1 MGIIY
6 GYANPKGKILYIG
19 QTVNLEQRH
28 NKHFKHDPY
37 NEKVLEY
44 NYPLS
49 RGIRKHGEKYY
60 SLVIL
65 EENIDNCL
73 LNDKEMFYI
82 SKYDTFRNGY
92 NQTPGGSIPPTIT
105 YKDEIILEVI
115 KLLKTDLSYKD
126 ISEKTG
132 LSFAHIDNIN
142 NGKRRKFSDIEYP
155 IRKNQIGTRGRKLTQ
170 EQVDKIADEIKDGI
184 KSFDDI
190 ASEYN
195 ISQTTVSKINSG
207 VRKSSYSNFPI
218 RPKKKH

>member
-82 SKYDTFRNGY
+82 SSVHVTACCGAYFKSLSKY
-92 NQTPGGSIPPTIT
+92 
-105 YKDEIILEVI
+105 
-115 KLLKTDLSYKD
+115 
-126 ISEKTG
+126 
-132 LSFAHIDNIN
+132 
-142 NGKRRKFSDIEYP
+142 
-155 IRKNQIGTRGRKLTQ
+155 TRGPVAPRC
-170 EQVDKIADEIKDGI
+170 
-184 KSFDDI
+184 
-190 ASEYN
+190 
-195 ISQTTVSKINSG
+195 
-207 VRKSSYSNFPI
+207 P
-218 RPKKKH
+218 